1 MQYIVAAY
9 VLWGVFPAFF
19 PLLDPASPLEILA
32 HRIIW
37 TAVLMVGILLVTG
50 RWREIYEVRAAT
62 WWRLAAAGVVI
73 TVNWGTYVVA
83 VMNDHVADAS
93 LGYYMNPLV
102 SVALGVL
109 ILREHLRRW
118 QMVAVA
124 IAAVAVAY
132 LTFLSGQPPVI
143 ALALAFSFGTY
154 GLLKKKVNVS
164 AFFSVGAETMIMLPL
179 ALGYVA
185 YISVNPEQQST
196 FASEGWGHA
205 LLMMSCGL
213 VTATPL
219 LFYARGAHMLPL
231 STIGMLQYL
240 TPTILMLW
248 ALFITQEPMSQQRWI
263 GFIIIWVAVAVYVA
277 DLVRMRRHSR
287 REQRRQTVSFAGTGQ
302 RDGSAPTEHEHVA
315 LATNTNDQCGT
326 APLRNAQ
333 MTSPTMTVHNHTMA
347 APRPLRAPLT
357 VISAVARESNNQ
369 PRPSPIRNGHSVDNQ
384 PTKDNGMSA
393 DWWAI
398 RASKANTASAM
409 ASKMIGRAGVWRV
422 DVDMPV
428 ILRRWF
434 LLNQSGAVPHRTYPC
449 VRSRRSK

>member
-37 TAVLMVGILLVTG
+37 TAVLMVGILLLTG

-124 IAAVAVAY
+124 IAAVAVVY

-154 GLLKKKVNVS
+154 GLLKKKVAVS
-164 AFFSVGAETMIMLPL
+164 AFFSVGAETMFMLPF

-196 FASEGWGHA
+196 FASEGWGHT

-302 RDGSAPTEHEHVA
+302 RGGSAPTEHE
-315 LATNTNDQCGT
+315 QCG
-326 APLRNAQ
+326 
-333 MTSPTMTVHNHTMA
+333 
-347 APRPLRAPLT
+347 
-357 VISAVARESNNQ
+357 
-369 PRPSPIRNGHSVDNQ
+369 
-384 PTKDNGMSA
+384 
-393 DWWAI
+393 
-398 RASKANTASAM
+398 
-409 ASKMIGRAGVWRV
+409 
-422 DVDMPV
+422 
-428 ILRRWF
+428 RRTGD
-434 LLNQSGAVPHRTYPC
+434 QHE
-449 VRSRRSK
+449 

>member
-62 WWRLAAAGVVI
+62 WWRLTAAGVVI

-124 IAAVAVAY
+124 IAAVAVVY

-154 GLLKKKVNVS
+154 GLLKKKVAVS
-164 AFFSVGAETMIMLPL
+164 AFFSVGAETMIMLPF

-185 YISVNPEQQST
+185 YISVHPEQQST
-196 FASEGWGHA
+196 FASEGWGAHPADDVVWSGHRHPAAVLCPRCTHA
-205 LLMMSCGL
+205 AVVDDRHAAVPYPDDSDAVG
-213 VTATPL
+213 VVY
-219 LFYARGAHMLPL
+219 YARADVAA
-231 STIGMLQYL
+231 
-240 TPTILMLW
+240 
-248 ALFITQEPMSQQRWI
+248 ALDRLHHHL
-263 GFIIIWVAVAVYVA
+263 G
-277 DLVRMRRHSR
+277 
-287 REQRRQTVSFAGTGQ
+287 G
-302 RDGSAPTEHEHVA
+302 
-315 LATNTNDQCGT
+315 CG
-326 APLRNAQ
+326 
-333 MTSPTMTVHNHTMA
+333 
-347 APRPLRAPLT
+347 
-357 VISAVARESNNQ
+357 
-369 PRPSPIRNGHSVDNQ
+369 
-384 PTKDNGMSA
+384 
-393 DWWAI
+393 
-398 RASKANTASAM
+398 
-409 ASKMIGRAGVWRV
+409 GVCR
-422 DVDMPV
+422 
-428 ILRRWF
+428 
-434 LLNQSGAVPHRTYPC
+434 
-449 VRSRRSK
+449 

>member
-124 IAAVAVAY
+124 IAAVAVVY

-154 GLLKKKVNVS
+154 GLLKKKVAVS
-164 AFFSVGAETMIMLPL
+164 AFFSVGAETMIMLPF

-196 FASEGWGHA
+196 FASEGWGHT

-287 REQRRQTVSFAGTGQ
+287 REQREQ
-302 RDGSAPTEHEHVA
+302 RRVQE
-315 LATNTNDQCGT
+315 L
-326 APLRNAQ
+326 
-333 MTSPTMTVHNHTMA
+333 
-347 APRPLRAPLT
+347 
-357 VISAVARESNNQ
+357 
-369 PRPSPIRNGHSVDNQ
+369 
-384 PTKDNGMSA
+384 
-393 DWWAI
+393 
-398 RASKANTASAM
+398 
-409 ASKMIGRAGVWRV
+409 V
-422 DVDMPV
+422 DVGDV
-428 ILRRWF
+428 SH
-434 LLNQSGAVPHRTYPC
+434 SGSEKEARN
-449 VRSRRSK
+449 